1 MWFYK
6 QKEPK
11 SHSIHKKK
19 YLSLLQKQKIV
30 WFNCN
35 LKRRRLAR
43 REKKAQK
50 ILVKSFVICTLND
63 CLVNYSCKNML
74 GNDLKVFWIRELKV
88 RSKKQMKGHES
99 MLIKQTKRQLA
110 SFEFIKNC
118 WKWQFNFLMEW
129 LLFVRFF
136 WLPLLLKLFKNSIL
150 SNGKIYERLIVVSI
164 VVNNMLLS
172 EYLIMM
178 ISLRLWC
185 FNRVK
190 SGISSHIKN
199 GNLSCEISD

>member
-1 MWFYK
+1 M
-6 QKEPK
+6 
-11 SHSIHKKK
+11 
-19 YLSLLQKQKIV
+19 
-30 WFNCN
+30 
-35 LKRRRLAR
+35 
-43 REKKAQK
+43 
-50 ILVKSFVICTLND
+50 KSFVICTLND
-63 CLVNYSCKNML
+63 CLVNYSCKNIL

-88 RSKKQMKGHES
+88 RSKKKMKGHES

-118 WKWQFNFLMEW
+118 WNWQFNFLMEW

-150 SNGKIYERLIVVSI
+150 FNGKIYERLILVSI
-164 VVNNMLLS
+164 LVNNMLLS

-185 FNRVK
+185 FNWVQ
-190 SGISSHIKN
+190 SGVSSHLKN
-199 GNLSCEISD
+199 GHLSCEISD